1 VRFRCPRSTWRR
13 LLPSQH
19 PSRRSGAAGVPSAI
33 GEFLRR
39 VQRIRRFRNC
49 GQGIGGAKGEEMK
62 TKMLALTALLCCIP
76 SAASAQNVYVNSSP
90 NANFSSYHTYAWGQN
105 QNPNQIASSFLAQE
119 AQSQINT
126 QLQSK
131 GLHMVQENQSPDLVV
146 IISGGMKTQTS
157 YNAWGMRGFGGG
169 MGGITPEQNVIGT
182 LIVDIYDVKAK
193 ELAWRAIGQNTLN
206 ESNSQKNMQMVDKA
220 VAKMFKK
227 YPS

>member
-1 VRFRCPRSTWRR
+1 MKLDRDRLFRKR
-13 LLPSQH
+13 
-19 PSRRSGAAGVPSAI
+19 
-33 GEFLRR
+33 E
-39 VQRIRRFRNC
+39 QR
-49 GQGIGGAKGEEMK
+49 IGGAKGEEMK
-62 TKMLALTALLCCIP
+62 TKLLVLAALLCCI
-76 SAASAQNVYVNSSP
+76 SAVVSAQTVYVNSSP

-105 QNPNQIASSFLAQE
+105 QNPNQVANSFLAQE
-119 AQSQINT
+119 AVSQINT

-131 GLHMVQENQSPDLVV
+131 GLKMVQESENPDLVV

-193 ELAWRAIGQNTLN
+193 ELAWRGMAQNTLN
-206 ESNSQKNMQMVDKA
+206 ESNSQKNMKMVDNA

-227 YPS
+227 YPSS

>member
-1 VRFRCPRSTWRR
+1 
-13 LLPSQH
+13 
-19 PSRRSGAAGVPSAI
+19 
-33 GEFLRR
+33 
-39 VQRIRRFRNC
+39 
-49 GQGIGGAKGEEMK
+49 MK
-62 TKMLALTALLCCIP
+62 SKMLVLAGLLCLL
-76 SAASAQNVYVNSSP
+76 AAVASAQTVYVNSSP
-90 NANFSSYHTYAWGQN
+90 NANFSSYHTYAWGQSP
-105 QNPNQIASSFLAQE
+105 NPNAVASSFLAQE
-119 AQSQINT
+119 ATNQINT

-131 GLHMVQENQSPDLVV
+131 GLKMVQETENPDLVV

-193 ELAWRAIGQNTLN
+193 ELAWRGMAQNTLN
-206 ESNSQKNMQMVDKA
+206 TSNSQKNMKMVDNA

>member
-1 VRFRCPRSTWRR
+1 
-13 LLPSQH
+13 
-19 PSRRSGAAGVPSAI
+19 
-33 GEFLRR
+33 
-39 VQRIRRFRNC
+39 
-49 GQGIGGAKGEEMK
+49 MK
-62 TKMLALTALLCCIP
+62 IKMLVLAGLFFCI
-76 SAASAQNVYVNSSP
+76 SAVVSAQTVYVNSSP
-90 NANFSSYHTYAWGQN
+90 NATFSAYHTYAWGQN
-105 QNPNQIASSFLAQE
+105 QNPNQVASSFLAQE

-131 GLHMVQENQSPDLVV
+131 GLTMVKEDANPDLVV

-193 ELAWRAIGQNTLN
+193 ELAWRGMAQNTLN
-206 ESNSQKNMQMVDKA
+206 TSNSQKNMKMVDNA